1 MCASN
6 ARRSVFGAFVTYT
19 CSLPQSCGGT
29 VDECDCAEQ
38 IAREVKCA
46 NCGEAEPFH
55 GWDDCLAC
63 GVAVALVE
71 DPGYLAF
78 ANRLY
83 KDDSAWLAQ
92 LNREWARQSQALA
105 SQVAA

>member
-1 MCASN
+1 M
-6 ARRSVFGAFVTYT
+6 TPYT
-19 CSLPQSCGGT
+19 CSLPQGCGGT

-38 IAREVKCA
+38 IAREEREAVKCA

-55 GWDDCLAC
+55 GWSDCLAC

-71 DPGYLAF
+71 DPGYLEF
-78 ANRLY
+78 ARRLY

>member
-1 MCASN
+1 MTN
-6 ARRSVFGAFVTYT
+6 PYT
-19 CSLPQSCGGT
+19 CSLPQGCGGT

-38 IAREVKCA
+38 IAREVKCS

-63 GVAVALVE
+63 GVAICLVE
-71 DPGYLAF
+71 DPDYINWARKCY
-78 ANRLY
+78 AA
-83 KDDSAWLAQ
+83 DSAWLAQ